1 MNFYQSTVLNNLEK
15 FPIDNLGRLPRDH
28 NDMLQMWKVC
38 KYFQPKSILE
48 IGFSAGQTFGL
59 LLDCTDDDTK
69 YVAVDNDFARNSH
82 IFEEI
87 FSQHPK
93 RKNISMLNIDSR
105 NLNLIDKF
113 DFIHI
118 DANHTYEF
126 VLSDL
131 LKCLPLLQSNSILC
145 MDDTL
150 DPGVDQVIQEHLLG
164 QHDFVP
170 FLAGNKQIF
179 FHHRSTDVQDFVK
192 DFLPDG
198 LTDFVIFDPWNH
210 HGHYLVKMQVI
221 EFVEKNLD
229 IFRRAVKTY
238 NI

>member
-1 MNFYQSTVLNNLEK
+1 MKFYQSTVLKNLEK
-15 FPIDNLGRLPRDH
+15 FPADGQERLPRDN

-38 KYFQPKSILE
+38 EYFQPESILE

-59 LLDCTDDDTK
+59 FLDSTGNNTK
-69 YVAVDNDFARNSH
+69 YVAVDNDFQRNKN

-87 FSQHPK
+87 FSLHPK
-93 RKNISMLNIDSR
+93 RKNISMLNIDSKD
-105 NLNLIDKF
+105 LVLTEKF
-113 DFIHI
+113 DFVHI

-126 VLSDL
+126 VLNDL
-131 LKCLPLLQSNSILC
+131 QKCLPLLHSRSILC

-150 DPGVDQVIQEHLLG
+150 DVGVDQVIQEHLLG

-179 FHHRSTDVQDFVK
+179 FRHTSNNVEHFVK
-192 DFLPDG
+192 NYLPNG
-198 LTDFVIFDPWNH
+198 LSEFVIFDPWTH
-210 HGHYLVKMQVI
+210 HGHHLTKMQVI

-229 IFRRAVKTY
+229 IFRKAVELYKV
-238 NI
+238 